1 MKIVSLTTQKGGV
14 SKTNST
20 INIGAGLIKKGK
32 KVLLVDFD
40 PQANLT
46 TGLGINK
53 LDLKYTI
60 YDLLRND
67 AFGIHD
73 VGLDEVMIEKNGL
86 YILPA
91 NIRLSK
97 ADMEL
102 GGQPAREQLLRN
114 ILMELYEFDYVLID
128 CPPSLSLLTYN
139 ALTAAHEVLIP
150 VQAEPFALEGMNDLL
165 DTIDLIKTK
174 LNMNLLI
181 SGVFVTMVDKRT
193 NLHDAIINELRKW
206 FDDEIYTTMIS
217 RNIKIPESNQ
227 LGISIFNHAPKSQ
240 GAKDY
245 MAFVNEFLERSERL
259 YD

>member
-1 MKIVSLTTQKGGV
+1 MKVISLTTQKGGV

-20 INIGAGLIKKGK
+20 INIGAGLVKKGK

-60 YDLLRND
+60 YDLLKQD
-67 AFGIHD
+67 AFGKKELDIEH
-73 VGLDEVMIEKNGL
+73 VMMEKEGLNI
-86 YILPA
+86 IPA
-91 NIRLSK
+91 NIKLSK

-102 GGQPAREQLLRN
+102 GNQPAREQLLKN
-114 ILMELYEFDYVLID
+114 ILLDLYNFDYILID

-139 ALTAAHEVLIP
+139 ALTAADEVLIP

-165 DTIDLIKTK
+165 DTIDLIKAK

-181 SGVFVTMVDKRT
+181 SGVFITMVDKRT
-193 NLHDAIINELRKW
+193 NLHDSIINELRKW
-206 FDDEIYTTMIS
+206 FDAEIYNTMIS

-227 LGISIFNHAPKSQ
+227 LGVSIFKHAPRSQ
-240 GAKDY
+240 GSKDY
-245 MAFVNEFLERSERL
+245 ISFVNEFLERSDKN
-259 YD
+259 YG